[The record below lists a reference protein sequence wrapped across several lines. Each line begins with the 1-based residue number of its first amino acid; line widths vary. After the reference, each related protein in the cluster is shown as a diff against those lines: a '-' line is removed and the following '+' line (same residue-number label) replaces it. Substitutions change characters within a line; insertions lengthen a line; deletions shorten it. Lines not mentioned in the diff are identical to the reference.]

1 MSDKNTG
8 VIVETEW
15 LAERL
20 GRPGLRVVDATWFLP
35 TEDRDPRDEFLRR
48 HIPGAVFFD
57 IDAIADAST
66 DLPHMLPD
74 EAAFAAAVGA
84 LGIGSGDTI
93 VVYDAQGVYSAPRV
107 WWTFRVFD
115 HVKVAVLNGGLPK
128 WLAEG
133 RPVAAGGAKPAA
145 ANFTARLRPE
155 PVRDVAAMQGLL
167 ERNEEQILDARSA
180 GRFAGRE
187 PEPRPGVRPG
197 HIPGA
202 LSLPYTEIVDGGSL
216 KPPEALAAAFAR
228 AGVDTGRPVVTS
240 CGSGLTACILG
251 LALSRLGHD
260 DWAVYDGSWAEW
272 GGRHDLPIEG
282 EA

>member
-1 MSDKNTG
+1 MSSGPEEQQEGQGKRACELNNTQPDERQG
-8 VIVETEW
+8 TSGGDLMRESHRIDGAAGP
-15 LAERL
+15 LA
-20 GRPGLRVVDATWFLP
+20 A
-35 TEDRDPRDEFLRR
+35 
-48 HIPGAVFFD
+48 
-57 IDAIADAST
+57 IDADRIQTQRKESRD
-66 DLPHMLPD
+66 
-74 EAAFAAAVGA
+74 
-84 LGIGSGDTI
+84 
-93 VVYDAQGVYSAPRV
+93 
-107 WWTFRVFD
+107 
-115 HVKVAVLNGGLPK
+115 N
-128 WLAEG
+128 G
-133 RPVAAGGAKPAA
+133 RPVAAGEATPTK
-145 ANFTARLRPE
+145 ANFTARLHPG
-155 PVRDVAAMQGLL
+155 PVRDVAAMRGLL
-167 ERNEEQILDARSA
+167 DSNEVQILDARSA